1 MMGNLGEA
9 YIDLYISNKLGDK
22 FNSLQFDNIN
32 NDYSTA
38 EKLVLCYIYRRGKQ
52 KMGDIASN
60 FNLPFS
66 STTVLVDKLVRNK
79 MLKREHSKD
88 DRRVVLI
95 DIDKIGISYVEKFI
109 GNINDRLME
118 VVKAFESILHEKL
131 PKEEMQTF
139 YKVLDIAKDF
149 LTVEK

>member
-1 MMGNLGEA
+1 MGSLGEA

-22 FNSLQFDNIN
+22 FNNLQFDNIN
-32 NDYSTA
+32 NDYTTA

-66 STTVLVDKLVRNK
+66 SATVLVDKLVRDK

-95 DIDKIGISYVEKFI
+95 DIDKIGISYAEKFI
-109 GNINDRLME
+109 SNINDRLME
-118 VVKAFESILHEKL
+118 VLKTFESILHEKL
-131 PKEEMQTF
+131 PTEEMQTF
-139 YKVLDIAKDF
+139 YKILDIAKDF